1 MMLKTIVI
9 VTGLLGGVQV
19 EDPANVAKPNDVP
32 NMFTKT
38 LEQNRQELQ
47 VEEGI
52 TIREEDG
59 AIKVTKD
66 PVPPT
71 IVEVEKV
78 VEVEKEVI
86 KYVDKPVYIEVPAK
100 EKPQEQAQTPPK
112 PAPKTSTPA
121 PVEKPAQQADTG
133 GKTINVK
140 ATAYTNDPAENGTYG
155 GKVLTRSGADIT
167 NTILVNGLPVIAVD
181 PNVIPLNSKVR
192 VQVPEMGIDTTYIA
206 ADTGGAIKGNRIDVL
221 VGGASAAEQFGIRQ
235 AKVTIL

>member
-1 MMLKTIVI
+1 MLKTIVI

-19 EDPANVAKPNDVP
+19 EDPAIVAQPNDVP

-38 LEQNRQELQ
+38 LEKDRQELK
-47 VEEGI
+47 VEDGI
-52 TIREEDG
+52 TIKEEDG
-59 AIKVTKD
+59 VIKVTKD

-100 EKPQEQAQTPPK
+100 EKPQEQPK
-112 PAPKTSTPA
+112 PEPKVSTPA
-121 PVEKPAQQADTG
+121 PAEKPAQQEDTG

>member
-9 VTGLLGGVQV
+9 VTGILGGVQV
-19 EDPANVAKPNDVP
+19 EDPATVVKPNDIP
-32 NMFTKT
+32 NMF
-38 LEQNRQELQ
+38 EQNRQTLE
-47 VEEGI
+47 VESGI
-52 TIREEDG
+52 TVKEEDG
-59 AIKVTKD
+59 VIKVTKD

-71 IVEVEKV
+71 IVEKV
-78 VEVEKEVI
+78 VEKEVI

-100 EKPQEQAQTPPK
+100 EKPQEQPK
-112 PAPKTSTPA
+112 QEVKVNAPVTPA
-121 PVEKPAQQADTG
+121 PAVKPAQQANTG
-133 GKTINVK
+133 GKSITVK

-192 VQVPEMGIDTTYIA
+192 VEVPEMGIDATYIA

-221 VGGASAAEQFGIRQ
+221 VGGASAAEQFGVRQ
-235 AKVTIL
+235 AKVTVLN